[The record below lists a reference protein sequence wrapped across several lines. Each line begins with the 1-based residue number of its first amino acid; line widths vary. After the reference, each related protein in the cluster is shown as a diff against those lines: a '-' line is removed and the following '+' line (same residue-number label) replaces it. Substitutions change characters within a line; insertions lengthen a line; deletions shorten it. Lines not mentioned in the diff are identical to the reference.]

1 LTRYLC
7 VHGHFYQPPRENP
20 WTGEIGV
27 EASAAPHRNWNERIT
42 EECYRPNAQ
51 PVAREGGEPLP
62 PNYSRMSFNF
72 GPTLLAWL
80 DARAPDVSAAIR
92 RADRDARERFSGH
105 GSAIAQAYNH
115 VILPLA
121 NARDRRT
128 QVYWGIR
135 DFEHRFGRSPEGLWL
150 PETAVDLATLEVL
163 AELGIRFTILAPEQ
177 ALRVRRLEPGHEWAD
192 VSGARIDARR
202 PYEVRLPS
210 GNRIAVFF
218 YDGPASHA
226 VAFGALAE
234 GGDALARRL
243 ASLAS
248 DAPAPQLLHVA
259 TDGETYGHHHRGGE
273 VALAEALDA
282 IERSGFARLT
292 SYGEF
297 LSLHPPKDEVEIQE
311 NTAWSCAHG
320 LGRWR
325 DDCTCRTGQNPG
337 WVQVWRGP
345 LREAL
350 DRLRDALAVVFEQRG
365 AEIFADPWVARDASI
380 ELVLDPSPEAF
391 DDLLRRHA
399 SRPASDGERRQ
410 ARRLLEM
417 QRHAMLMYTSCGW
430 FFDDPSGLETTQIL
444 RYAARAIELAPAQ
457 DRSPIEED
465 FLRDLENVRSN
476 DPEAGNARQIYER
489 NAPGRRLSSGE
500 PLGAAG

>member
-1 LTRYLC
+1 MQGRSVDEY
-7 VHGHFYQPPRENP
+7 R
-20 WTGEIGV
+20 
-27 EASAAPHRNWNERIT
+27 AP
-42 EECYRPNAQ
+42 
-51 PVAREGGEPLP
+51 L
-62 PNYSRMSFNF
+62 F
-72 GPTLLAWL
+72 LAWQL
-80 DARAPDVSAAIR
+80 TNRCAARCIGCCEESGPDKA
-92 RADRDARERFSGH
+92 
-105 GSAIAQAYNH
+105 
-115 VILPLA
+115 
-121 NARDRRT
+121 
-128 QVYWGIR
+128 WG
-135 DFEHRFGRSPEGLWL
+135 D
-150 PETAVDLATLEVL
+150 
-163 AELGIRFTILAPEQ
+163 ELGRDE
-177 ALRVRRLEPGHEWAD
+177 ALG
-192 VSGARIDARR
+192 
-202 PYEVRLPS
+202 
-210 GNRIAVFF
+210 
-218 YDGPASHA
+218 
-226 VAFGALAE
+226 
-234 GGDALARRL
+234 LARRI
-243 ASLAS
+243 ASLAA
-248 DAPAPQLLHVA
+248 DAPGPQLLHVA

-273 VALAEALDA
+273 VALAEAFALLEA
-282 IERSGFARLT
+282 SGFARLT
-292 SYGEF
+292 NYGEF
-297 LSLHPPKDEVEIQE
+297 LASHPPDWEAEIVE